1 VWLTPQQLEHLAH
14 LREGLEA
21 GGQKKQHER
30 RTVPAAVK
38 CRSAT
43 IWQVGGGNEAAAAVH
58 WTSDG
63 DAAAGFTA
71 LSISAEQS
79 LRNL

>member
-21 GGQKKQHER
+21 GGQKKQQER

-43 IWQVGGGNEAAAAVH
+43 IWIWQVGGGNAAAAAVH
-58 WTSDG
+58 WTSSDG
-63 DAAAGFTA
+63 DGGRG
-71 LSISAEQS
+71 LY
-79 LRNL
+79 RNGQLG